1 MPVHAFTRHYFH
13 ACIVFAGEY
22 SKLIF
27 EAVIAVAVLIIGI
40 ALMTYSSD
48 KAVKHSVKIASA
60 LRISPFVIGL
70 ILVSIGTDLPEIVNS
85 IISCAVGHADIELG
99 DSLGSVLAQITLVLG
114 LLPFLAGN
122 FKVKRKEVLVIG
134 TFEVGALIL
143 AVSIAEKGYFTR
155 INAFFLVA
163 SWPVFILLTRSL
175 TAKNANEKE
184 HIMAHHN
191 ESHRHH
197 LRDWMIAILGFVSIA
212 IGAYAVVQSV
222 ITLSAVFHISEYFIS
237 FFVVAIGTSLPELVV
252 DVMALRRKQYEL
264 AIGDAIG
271 SCLVDASVSVG
282 IGQLFFP
289 QAVSGEIAMITGL
302 YAIFGVIVV
311 ILALALREKVDKK
324 AGALFIFVYLL
335 SYTLL
340 I

>member
-1 MPVHAFTRHYFH
+1 LET
-13 ACIVFAGEY
+13 I
-22 SKLIF
+22 
-27 EAVIAVAVLIIGI
+27 IAVAVLIMGI

-48 KAVKHSVKIASA
+48 KAVEHSIKIASA

-70 ILVSIGTDLPEIVNS
+70 VLVSIGTDFPEIINS

-99 DSLGSVLAQITLVLG
+99 DSLGSVLTQMTLVIG
-114 LLPFLAGN
+114 LLPFLAGKFN
-122 FKVKRKEVLVIG
+122 VKRKEVLVIG
-134 TFEVGALIL
+134 AFEVLALIL

-155 INAFFLVA
+155 INALFLVA
-163 SWPVFILLTRSL
+163 SWPVFILLARSI
-175 TAKNANEKE
+175 TAKNAEQKE
-184 HIMAHHN
+184 YEMAYSN
-191 ESHRHH
+191 ESHLHH
-197 LRDWMIAILGFVSIA
+197 LRHWMIAILGFAGVA
-212 IGAYAVVQSV
+212 VGAYAVIQSV
-222 ITLSAVFHISEYFIS
+222 IKLSAVFHISEYIVS

-252 DVMALRRKQYEL
+252 DLIAIRRKQYEL

-289 QAVSGEIAMITGL
+289 QEVSGELALITGL
-302 YAIFGVIVV
+302 YAIFGSIVV
-311 ILALALREKVDKK
+311 ILTLALRKKVDRK

-340 I
+340 RV